1 MYDFEYQKATD
12 AQTAVTALKTHADAK
27 YLGGGQ
33 SLLAAMKLRLAQPS
47 TLVDV
52 TRIPGMTGVRSQPG
66 VITVGAATRHA
77 DVAENADIARMLS
90 ALAELAGGIGD
101 RQVRAMGTL
110 GGSLANNDPAAC
122 YPAAVLSLN
131 ATVVTERR
139 NIAADDFFL
148 GMYETAL
155 AADELITEVQF
166 PVPDQAAYV
175 KFRNPASRF
184 ALVGVFVSRKGN
196 HVRVAVTGAAPC
208 VFRCTPLEQALAASF
223 TSEAA
228 RKVVVPA
235 DDLVGD
241 LHASPEYRAHLIPVL
256 TARAVEQAL
265 ARHH

>member
-52 TRIPGMTGVRSQPG
+52 TRIPGMTGIRSQPG

-77 DVAENADIARMLS
+77 DVAESDEILRMLP

-122 YPAAVLSLN
+122 YPAAVLGLN

-166 PVPDQAAYV
+166 PVPDQAA
-175 KFRNPASRF
+175 
-184 ALVGVFVSRKGN
+184 
-196 HVRVAVTGAAPC
+196 
-208 VFRCTPLEQALAASF
+208 
-223 TSEAA
+223 
-228 RKVVVPA
+228 
-235 DDLVGD
+235 
-241 LHASPEYRAHLIPVL
+241 
-256 TARAVEQAL
+256 
-265 ARHH
+265 